1 MRSFLP
7 CFKRGG
13 GAELATQ
20 PTWHSGLTCALHR
33 SLSQAELVENVWPLL
48 HIRELVLLACTSR
61 QLRSLLKD
69 DSIWRGSLSSCVD
82 IAFDLSLSQDD
93 GLTWRCMAS
102 HVHAYICMYM
112 CTNTCI
118 NPPTHTPRCLAMH
131 VLEGLGSL
139 RIPGAEVTFSSLA
152 PCFPLR
158 ALFCCV
164 LRAIRGCNAC
174 CLQGLT
180 SALVHAQYRKV
191 LRDRG
196 VSHVLQ

>member
-13 GAELATQ
+13 GAALATQ

-61 QLRSLLKD
+61 QLRTLLKD
-69 DSIWRGSLSSCVD
+69 DLIWRSSLSSCVD

-102 HVHAYICMYM
+102 HVHAYTCMDM
-112 CTNTCI
+112 CTKTCMH
-118 NPPTHTPRCLAMH
+118 THTH
-131 VLEGLGSL
+131 
-139 RIPGAEVTFSSLA
+139 TH
-152 PCFPLR
+152 
-158 ALFCCV
+158 
-164 LRAIRGCNAC
+164 
-174 CLQGLT
+174 T
-180 SALVHAQYRKV
+180 HA
-191 LRDRG
+191 
-196 VSHVLQ
+196 